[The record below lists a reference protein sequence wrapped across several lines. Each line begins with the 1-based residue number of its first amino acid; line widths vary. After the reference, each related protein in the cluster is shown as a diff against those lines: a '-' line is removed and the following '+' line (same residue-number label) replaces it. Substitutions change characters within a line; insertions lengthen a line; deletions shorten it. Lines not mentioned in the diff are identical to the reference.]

1 VPAHRFFAAR
11 FSARFSHSGSVF
23 SLCVL
28 PRCSGLQI
36 TASDGPWLSP
46 LQKIG
51 VVPDALLL
59 PSFGPKQIEST
70 DADEN
75 GSRVYLFRNPATA
88 RKMDAIGL
96 CPDTGPET
104 RETGGQYRIENCPND
119 RGEVDHV
126 SVSCKK
132 PHPRD
137 DTAAL
142 TPRAAPADQRDHD
155 HVRHRR
161 FLNEIELDRL
171 ASAPGL
177 HLSAIALNLFG
188 TVRLSAHRDVPVR
201 NLGDLIHARNVPGRL
216 EKARRSSFL
225 TALVLSFRPLAFPT
239 NANR

>member
-1 VPAHRFFAAR
+1 VPAPRFFAAR

-104 RETGGQYRIENCPND
+104 RETGGARCAGRFATSP
-119 RGEVDHV
+119 RGDARARHGVLQEHV
-126 SVSCKK
+126 C
-132 PHPRD
+132 D
-137 DTAAL
+137 
-142 TPRAAPADQRDHD
+142 
-155 HVRHRR
+155 
-161 FLNEIELDRL
+161 
-171 ASAPGL
+171 
-177 HLSAIALNLFG
+177 
-188 TVRLSAHRDVPVR
+188 
-201 NLGDLIHARNVPGRL
+201 LG
-216 EKARRSSFL
+216 
-225 TALVLSFRPLAFPT
+225 
-239 NANR
+239 